1 MTVKLFPFVSFLKM
15 STGLI
20 VIISICVVVIGGIIG
35 FFLLR
40 GLKGTIEVRCD
51 KNTFDPEETIKG
63 VIYLKIKK
71 ETKGNNLTISLV
83 ADETRIFYDGDE
95 RSTEHDEIYRD
106 ELVIENKKTYSVGY
120 EKTYEF
126 ALKIPAMNEPN
137 GQVGGAVGA
146 VFDALSVNRRKVKV
160 EWQLEARLDAE
171 GLDLVNKK
179 DIQIRHLQ
187 VS

>member
-1 MTVKLFPFVSFLKM
+1 M

-20 VIISICVVVIGGIIG
+20 VVISICVGVIGGVIG

-40 GLKGTIEVRCD
+40 GLKGTIEVHCE
-51 KNTFDPEETIKG
+51 KNTFDPGETIKG
-63 VIYLKIKK
+63 DIYLKIKK

-83 ADETRIFYDGDE
+83 ADETTTFYDGDE
-95 RSTEHDEIYRD
+95 RRTEHDEVYRD
-106 ELVIENKKTYSVGY
+106 EQVIENTKTYSVGY

-126 ALKIPAMNEPN
+126 ALTIPAMNEPS
-137 GQVGGAVGA
+137 GQVDGVVGA
-146 VFDALSVNRRKVKV
+146 VFDALSVNRRKVKI

-179 DIQIRHLQ
+179 DIQMRHLQ